1 MDDDT
6 ALAEYKQ
13 TSTLLPPGT
22 ICAYLAMLPPLVDL
36 RRIREGGWDP
46 IWEDWSVD
54 WRHQAFDLH
63 IDPTSWDLAELA
75 IDAASP
81 GIIFPSTV
89 HQGGTN
95 LVIYP
100 DALAATPDASI
111 AVPTRATCC
120 RAMTP
125 AGNRPAPDRGND
137 NGRPIRG

>member
-111 AVPTRATCC
+111 AVHDPGNLLPRDDTSWK
-120 RAMTP
+120 P
-125 AGNRPAPDRGND
+125 AGT
-137 NGRPIRG
+137 